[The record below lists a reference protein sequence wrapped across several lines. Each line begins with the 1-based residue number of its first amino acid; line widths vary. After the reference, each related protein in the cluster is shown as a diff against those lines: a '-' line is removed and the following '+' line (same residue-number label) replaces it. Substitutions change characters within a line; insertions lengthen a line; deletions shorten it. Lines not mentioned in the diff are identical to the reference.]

1 MIRVKRD
8 DFVVGLVILAT
19 IVIVTVAAL
28 WVKQAD
34 LGHRRHEL
42 AVRVRDVGGT
52 QLGTPVVIRG
62 VRAGRV
68 DRMTLADGG
77 WVELRLVLDDEV
89 RLPDD
94 PVVVLNEASLFG
106 EWQATVM
113 ERGTLPPDADVRRQ
127 IAEADD
133 GSEMVPGATLPD
145 IAKLTT
151 VAGRIAGDVATV
163 AKRVEVAFDDQAAR
177 ELRSSIRNVADLSAD
192 LSSTVRAQSRNLDAA
207 TRDLRVGVG
216 SVKDAAGSVARV
228 AARVDSSVASGTLAR
243 IVADMADAAEQL
255 RASTARIDEMSRRLD
270 RSQLHLE
277 SVLARSDSVLAKVN
291 AGQGSVGLLV
301 NDSALYQHAD
311 SLVLQL
317 RQLVA
322 DVKANPKRY
331 VNVKLF

>member
-1 MIRVKRD
+1 MSRPRKD

-19 IVIVTVAAL
+19 VALVAMATL

-34 LGHRRHEL
+34 VGRRRYEI
-42 AVRVRDVGGT
+42 AVRVRDVGGA

-68 DRMTLADGG
+68 DRLTLTDGG
-77 WVELRLVLDDEV
+77 WVELRIVLEGDTK
-89 RLPDD
+89 LPAD

-113 ERGTLPPDADVRRQ
+113 ERSALPPDDEVRRQ
-127 IAEADD
+127 VAEADA
-133 GSEMVPGATLPD
+133 GSSLVPGATLPD

-151 VAGRIAGDVATV
+151 VAGRIAGDVAAV
-163 AKRVEVAFDDQAAR
+163 AGRVEVAFDDSAAR

-192 LSSTVRAQSRNLDAA
+192 LSTTVRAQSRNLDAA
-207 TRDLRVGVG
+207 TRDLRAGVG
-216 SVKDAAGSVARV
+216 SVRDAAGSVARV
-228 AARVDSSVASGTLAR
+228 AARVDSSVSTGALR
-243 IVADMADAAEQL
+243 HIVDDMADAATQL
-255 RASTARIDEMSRRLD
+255 RSTTARLDEMSRRLD

-291 AGQGSVGLLV
+291 GGRGSVGMLV
-301 NDSALYQHAD
+301 NDSSLYRNAD
-311 SLVLQL
+311 SLVVQL
-317 RQLVA
+317 RQLVT
-322 DVKANPKRY
+322 DVRANPKRY